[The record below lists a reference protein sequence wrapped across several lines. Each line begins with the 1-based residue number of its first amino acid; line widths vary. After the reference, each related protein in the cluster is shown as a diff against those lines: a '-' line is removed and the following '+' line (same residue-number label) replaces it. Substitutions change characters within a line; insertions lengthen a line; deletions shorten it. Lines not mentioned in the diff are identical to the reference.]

1 MIEKFAT
8 LKAVAI
14 PLDRGNVDTD
24 AIIPARFLK
33 TIKRTG
39 LGTGL
44 FHAWRF
50 DENGTELPDFVLNME
65 PYRSGKILVAG
76 ENFGCGSSREHAV
89 WALMDFGIRV
99 VIAPSFGDIF
109 YNNGLKNGLLPVR
122 LAPGEVR
129 ALMDGLKS
137 DPGGRDLGRPSCP
150 DGDRPGRCGVRVRHR
165 VVPQGVPPAGTRRD
179 RPDFTA
185 GGGDRTVRAQRAE
198 EGALAVPGPLI
209 RWSVSQTISWR
220 VGPRGLETV

>member
-1 MIEKFAT
+1 MIEKFDT

-24 AIIPARFLK
+24 AIIPARYVK

-39 LGTGL
+39 LGEGL

-50 DENGTELPDFVLNME
+50 DENGKEVPGFVLNADS
-65 PYRSGKILVAG
+65 YRGGRILVAG

-89 WALMDFGIRV
+89 WALMDFGIRA

-122 LAPGEVR
+122 LAPGEVH
-129 ALMDGLKS
+129 ALIDRLKS
-137 DPGGRDLGRPSCP
+137 SPGGEISVDLPAQTVTGP
-150 DGDRPGRCGVRVRHR
+150 DGAVYGFDIGSFPKECLIKGLDEIALTLQIEGEIGRYE
-165 VVPQGVPPAGTRRD
+165 RD
-179 RPDFTA
+179 RKTKTPWLFLD
-185 GGGDRTVRAQRAE
+185 
-198 EGALAVPGPLI
+198 L
-209 RWSVSQTISWR
+209 
-220 VGPRGLETV
+220 

>member
-1 MIEKFAT
+1 MIEQFDT

-24 AIIPARFLK
+24 AVIPARFLK
-33 TIKRTG
+33 TITRTG
-39 LGTGL
+39 LGEGL

-50 DENGTELPDFVLNME
+50 DESGKEVPGFTLNML
-65 PYRSGKILVAG
+65 PYRGGKILVAG

-89 WALMDFGIRV
+89 WSLMDFGIRA

-129 ALMDGLKS
+129 DLISQLQEV
-137 DPGGRDLGRPSCP
+137 PGSEISVDLPAQTVTGP
-150 DGDRPGRCGVRVRHR
+150 DGKGYPFDIGSFPKECLLKGLDEIALTIEHEGEIERYE
-165 VVPQGVPPAGTRRD
+165 RD
-179 RPDFTA
+179 GKAKSPWLFLD
-185 GGGDRTVRAQRAE
+185 
-198 EGALAVPGPLI
+198 I
-209 RWSVSQTISWR
+209 
-220 VGPRGLETV
+220 

>member
-1 MIEKFAT
+1 MIERFET

-39 LGTGL
+39 LGEGL

-50 DENGTELPDFVLNME
+50 DESGKEVPDFTLNRL
-65 PYRSGKILVAG
+65 PYRGGRILVAG

-89 WALMDFGIRV
+89 WALIDYGVRA

-122 LAPGEVR
+122 LAQGEVR
-129 ALMDGLKS
+129 ELVTQLHGS
-137 DPGGRDLGRPSCP
+137 PGSEISVDLPAQTVTGP
-150 DGDRPGRCGVRVRHR
+150 DGATYPFDIGSFPKECLLKGLDEIALTLGHEGEIARYER
-165 VVPQGVPPAGTRRD
+165 AGKKKSPWLFLD
-179 RPDFTA
+179 
-185 GGGDRTVRAQRAE
+185 
-198 EGALAVPGPLI
+198 I
-209 RWSVSQTISWR
+209 
-220 VGPRGLETV
+220 